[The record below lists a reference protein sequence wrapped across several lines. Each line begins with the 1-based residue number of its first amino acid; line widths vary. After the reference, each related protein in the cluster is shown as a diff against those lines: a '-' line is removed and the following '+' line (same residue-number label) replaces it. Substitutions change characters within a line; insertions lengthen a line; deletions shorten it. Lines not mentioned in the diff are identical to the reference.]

1 MSASQRHIAAI
12 PIPEATSQALA
23 MLRDQRDH
31 YRAEAKHLRHALKS
45 ILGITDP
52 RNVGQDSQ
60 LLVRI
65 IYDYSARMLLYEP
78 YQRKR
83 RGRLA
88 LWWDRCVAARWQTWM
103 AR

>member
-23 MLRDQRDH
+23 MLRDQRDAA
-31 YRAEAKHLRHALKS
+31 RAEADHLRHALKS
-45 ILGITDP
+45 IMGTTDP
-52 RNVGQDSQ
+52 KNWRRDPRMA
-60 LLVRI
+60 VRLTH
-65 IYDYSARMLLYEP
+65 DYAARMLLYEP
-78 YQRKR
+78 YQRER
-83 RGRLA
+83 RRRLA